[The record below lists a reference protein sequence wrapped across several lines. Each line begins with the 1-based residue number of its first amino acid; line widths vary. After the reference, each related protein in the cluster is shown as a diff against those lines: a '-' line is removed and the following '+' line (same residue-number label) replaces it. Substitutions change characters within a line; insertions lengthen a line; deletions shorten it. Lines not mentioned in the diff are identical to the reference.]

1 MDDDADNRWP
11 MMMWTMDNG
20 YATQT
25 MTQMTDGNADDGQQC
40 TRRMMTHMTD
50 DDARNE

>member
-1 MDDDADNRWP
+1 MMQMADGRRLT
-11 MMMWTMDNG
+11 MTGTMDND

-40 TRRMMTHMTD
+40 TQWMTTHMTD
-50 DDARNE
+50 DDAHGG